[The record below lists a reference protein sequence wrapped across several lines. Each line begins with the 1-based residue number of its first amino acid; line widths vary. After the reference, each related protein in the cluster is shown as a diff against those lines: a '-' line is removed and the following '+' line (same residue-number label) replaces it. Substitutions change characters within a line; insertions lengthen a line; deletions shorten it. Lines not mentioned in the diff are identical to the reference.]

1 MGHPLTVV
9 PYCISH
15 FAFHTIHLL
24 KIICAF
30 WEGTW
35 AFPCLWFHLTFHISH
50 FTSHTIHLLKINC
63 AFWEGTWAFPCLWFH
78 LIFHISHL
86 TFHISH
92 HSPSKNHL
100 CFLGR
105 HVGLPLPVVPSDI
118 SHFTFHISHHS
129 PFTIYH
135 SLFTIHSHFTLIT
148 NSVHPSFR
156 HLHHHLFRIDHTNA
170 NAKSKR

>member
-1 MGHPLTVV
+1 MKPIALSFLLFCVLGDLPGKICVLILRTIWHSVWEERHKCLLLSIISHHCRRYMGHPLTVV

-86 TFHISH
+86 TFHTIH
-92 HSPSKNHL
+92 H
-100 CFLGR
+100 
-105 HVGLPLPVVPSDI
+105 LPFTIHYSL
-118 SHFTFHISHHS
+118 TFHINYQLSS
-129 PFTIYH
+129 PI
-135 SLFTIHSHFTLIT
+135 I
-148 NSVHPSFR
+148 
-156 HLHHHLFRIDHTNA
+156 
-170 NAKSKR
+170 